1 MVWLFSRRRT
11 ETQPL
16 TPAVDADYYR
26 QRPRRA
32 VQLLVDRVSQ
42 LSNQLNTARQ
52 EIAELKINRERPP
65 ERTAPATT
73 AAATHRS
80 PADRVEAPAAD
91 HEASAASDALMEFM
105 RRNDERIFWLSVAI
119 MLLAIILVF
128 IFWTLRGA

>member
-16 TPAVDADYYR
+16 TPAADADYYR

-42 LSNQLNTARQ
+42 LSNELSAARQ
-52 EIAELKINRERPP
+52 EIARLKSNRDPP
-65 ERTAPATT
+65 AEGDTVPTTA

-80 PADRVEAPAAD
+80 QADANVPALK
-91 HEASAASDALMEFM
+91 ASDVMIEFM
-105 RRNDERIFWLSVAI
+105 RRNDDTIFWWGVAI
-119 MLLAIILVF
+119 TVAAIILVF
-128 IFWTLRGA
+128 VFWTVRGA